1 MPFNHKGCVVW
12 ITGLSGA
19 GKTTLATALVGELCQ
34 HEMKAVLLDG
44 DVLREVLG
52 ADEIGAGF
60 HSTEKR
66 LRLAKRYARL
76 CQVLSSQ
83 NLIVVIATISL
94 FSEVHRWNRLNFPAY
109 VEVLIDLP
117 LHELRRRDPKGIYRR
132 FDSGDI
138 SDVAGLDLKV
148 DMPLNPDLKLSNYSV
163 SEAVNTLKKRIQAC
177 VA

>member
-1 MPFNHKGCVVW
+1 MSFNHKGCVVW

-19 GKTTLATALVGELCQ
+19 GKTTLATALVRELCQ
-34 HEMKAVLLDG
+34 DEMKAVLLDG

-52 ADEIGAGF
+52 ADEIGTGF

-66 LRLAKRYARL
+66 LHLAKRYARL
-76 CQVLSSQ
+76 CQVLSKQ

-94 FSEVHRWNRLNFPAY
+94 FSEVHRWNRLNFHAY

-138 SDVAGLDLKV
+138 SNVAGLDLKV
-148 DMPLNPDLKLSNYSV
+148 EFPLKPDLKLSEYNV
-163 SEAVNTLKKRIQAC
+163 PEAVSAIKKKIQAC